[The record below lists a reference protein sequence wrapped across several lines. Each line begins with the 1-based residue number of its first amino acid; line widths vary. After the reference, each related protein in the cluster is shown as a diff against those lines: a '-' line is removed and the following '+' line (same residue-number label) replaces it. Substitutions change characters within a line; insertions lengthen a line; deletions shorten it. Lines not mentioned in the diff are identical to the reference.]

1 MLTRKLLGYR
11 WELDGKKTKL
21 IDTKNGIEISLD
33 KVRLMSFMKF
43 AVNVLDKMRIDE
55 IKKIRKQVADQ
66 KARIRAKKELKNKVS
81 AKAMIEPE
89 QNTSLFDELPSI
101 KE

>member
-43 AVNVLDKMRIDE
+43 SVNVLDKMRIDDL
-55 IKKIRKQVADQ
+55 KKIRKQIAEQ
-66 KARIRAKKELKNKVS
+66 KARVKAKKANKVKLS
-81 AKAMIEPE
+81 AKAKIEE
-89 QNTSLFDELPSI
+89 QNTSLFDELPST